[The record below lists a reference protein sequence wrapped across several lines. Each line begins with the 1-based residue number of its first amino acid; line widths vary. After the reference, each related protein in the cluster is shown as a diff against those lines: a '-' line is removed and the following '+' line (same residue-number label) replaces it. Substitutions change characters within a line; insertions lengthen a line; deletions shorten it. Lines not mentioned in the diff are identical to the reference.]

1 MAEMLTTPGRYPHG
15 KAPAS
20 ETESGIW
27 SRKSEQQE
35 IMPGVFITSANGA
48 VARKRDKRALRDA
61 RISHVL
67 RVGAEFTDER
77 NYPTSPDLVY
87 QTTKRT
93 SRNRAMCRQ
102 ARTACRSAPC
112 PPPGTQ
118 HTTTSLPSRRHSNH
132 QLKRHRQRP
141 TSRNKP

>member
-1 MAEMLTTPGRYPHG
+1 MIYVENIFKFYLCIPLAFTLTL
-15 KAPAS
+15 APAS

-77 NYPTSPDLVY
+77 NRDRSPPKL
-87 QTTKRT
+87 
-93 SRNRAMCRQ
+93 
-102 ARTACRSAPC
+102 
-112 PPPGTQ
+112 
-118 HTTTSLPSRRHSNH
+118 
-132 QLKRHRQRP
+132 
-141 TSRNKP
+141 

>member
-48 VARKRDKRALRDA
+48 VAKKRDKRALRDA

-77 NYPTSPDLVY
+77 NRDRSPPKL
-87 QTTKRT
+87 
-93 SRNRAMCRQ
+93 
-102 ARTACRSAPC
+102 
-112 PPPGTQ
+112 
-118 HTTTSLPSRRHSNH
+118 
-132 QLKRHRQRP
+132 
-141 TSRNKP
+141 